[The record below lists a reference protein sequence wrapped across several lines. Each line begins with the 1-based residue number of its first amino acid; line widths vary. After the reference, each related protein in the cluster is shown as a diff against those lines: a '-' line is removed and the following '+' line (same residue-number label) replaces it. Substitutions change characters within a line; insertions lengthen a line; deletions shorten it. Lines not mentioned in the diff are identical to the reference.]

1 MNRIFNITIGF
12 QYVLNLYILYES
24 FNMNRL

>member
-12 QYVLNLYILYES
+12 QYVLNLYILYEN

>member
-1 MNRIFNITIGF
+1 MDRIFNITIGF